1 MWRRFVSVYQS
12 RDTLAK
18 LGIGFSIEPAQILE
32 HAKSFI
38 SSSAASGW
46 ANLGTVIS
54 GLRSNADLRWANP
67 LEIKNAVE
75 KAFLE
80 TFGPKEAAKPKA
92 KVSHVYLET

>member
-1 MWRRFVSVYQS
+1 MG
-12 RDTLAK
+12 L
-18 LGIGFSIEPAQILE
+18 GFSIEPAQILE
-32 HAKSFI
+32 HAKAFI
-38 SSSAASGW
+38 SSSAVSGW

-80 TFGPKEAAKPKA
+80 TFGPKEAVKPKP
-92 KVSHVYLET
+92 KVRLVSI